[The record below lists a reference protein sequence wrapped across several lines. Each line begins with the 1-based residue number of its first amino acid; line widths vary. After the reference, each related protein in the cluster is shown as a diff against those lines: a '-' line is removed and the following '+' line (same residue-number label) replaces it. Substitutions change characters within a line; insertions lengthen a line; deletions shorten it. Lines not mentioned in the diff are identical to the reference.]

1 MKQIFNT
8 LKFIVLL
15 LWQLPQSI
23 IGWLMLLYFIVV
35 GKVKYINYVWD
46 AFVFEATEMSGSI
59 SLGTIVICDNYGAK
73 HPEIIQHELGY
84 VKWSKYT
91 GALYLLIM
99 GIPSITWA
107 GLYRTLGYKNYY
119 HFYTEKLAN
128 KAGYVEAVMKGNGT
142 TYLRRIKNI
151 F

>member
-1 MKQIFNT
+1 MKHVFNT

-35 GKVKYINYVWD
+35 GKVRYINYVWD
-46 AFVFEATEMSGSI
+46 AFIFEASDMSGSI
-59 SLGTIVICDNYGAK
+59 SLGTIIICDEYGAK
-73 HPEIIQHELGY
+73 HPEIIQHELGH

-91 GALYLLIM
+91 GPLYLLII
-99 GIPSITWA
+99 GIPSILWA
-107 GLYRTLGYKNYY
+107 ALYKKLGYKNYY
-119 HFYTEKLAN
+119 QFYTEATAN
-128 KAGYVEAVMKGNGT
+128 KAGYVETVKRSNGT
-142 TYLRRIKNI
+142 TYLRRTKNI